1 MGGSIATQL
10 FLLRLKP
17 LLAARKLAWKPRNR
31 RETMEFMLNEGLSEE
46 DAYAII
52 AELKPEHLAKGP
64 ESDEDGSPGDV
75 MVFYH
80 PYTRQAPSG
89 DKILL
94 YIKLKIWTDTNGD
107 AGIVMSFHDEGN
119 YEQ

>member
-1 MGGSIATQL
+1 MGGSLAPQL

-31 RETMEFMLNEGLSEE
+31 RKTLEFMLDEGLSED
-46 DAYAII
+46 DACEII
-52 AELKPEHLAKGP
+52 SKLKPEYQAKEP
-64 ESDEDGSPGDV
+64 EPDDDGSPGDV

-80 PYTRQAPSG
+80 PYTRQAPPG

-107 AGIVMSFHDEGN
+107 AGIVMSFHEEGD
-119 YEQ
+119 YE